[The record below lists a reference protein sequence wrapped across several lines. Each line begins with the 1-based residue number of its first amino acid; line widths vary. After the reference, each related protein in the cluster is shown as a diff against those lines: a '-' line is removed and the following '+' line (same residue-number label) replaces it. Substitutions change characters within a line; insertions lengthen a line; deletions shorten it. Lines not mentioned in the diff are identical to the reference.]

1 MIPNDFIAQLL
12 SRVDVVE
19 IIDRH
24 VPLKKAGQN
33 YSACCPFHKEKSP
46 SFSVSQSKQF
56 YHCFGCGAHGSAIT
70 FLMEYA
76 GKSFPDAVEELAQGI
91 GLTVPNDNTRQAD
104 PQAGGL
110 FDVMLVAANFYKQQL
125 KTSPIAIAY
134 FKKRGVSG
142 EVARRFHLGWAPAG
156 WQPLAEAFADYA
168 DNQLLETA
176 GLVATGDAGKRYDRF
191 RERVIFPILN
201 QQGAVIGFGGR
212 ILGSKDDGKTGAK
225 DGGKTGAKD
234 GAGPKY
240 LNSPETPIFSKGR
253 ELYGLFQAQAA
264 IRKMNRVLVVEG
276 YMDVVALA
284 QYGVEYVVATLGT
297 ATTEAHTQRLLRA
310 ADEVVFSFDG
320 DAAGQRAAWRALEN
334 ALPALRDGKQVRF
347 LFLPTEHDP
356 DSYVREFGREA
367 FEDYVAK
374 ALPLSEYW
382 IRELNTR
389 HPGESAEAKAARA
402 SAARLHLELVSA
414 PMMRES
420 LAKVLEGDVD
430 IAAHTLLPP
439 VKVKPVEASPDDDEP
454 GHATARWTPGR
465 RPPMPATTRTDPATQ
480 RVLASAR
487 RILGRP
493 KLAMYLV
500 DTQFPDPANAPHV
513 LRLLQAV
520 IDVAIRAP
528 DEPNMGALL
537 EQFRETEFAGDVS
550 RLLTHGDA
558 EVDAAVNDEEAESDL
573 RQLRAQIEDGSLFPS
588 TRVVTM
594 PEQMQGVGILALG
607 ARRVILPATDHPLPG
622 ADGRQAFRASPLKGE
637 GLEPAN
643 KTSHGGAR
651 SSPLPPGGGGVGE
664 RGRTQS
670 ERTSVDAAVTLSPN
684 PSPLKGEGGREHR
697 HLRDFARELRVK
709 QTPWEQELWQE
720 LRAHRFADVK
730 FKRQQPI
737 GPYIVDFVALS
748 KSLVVELDGSQH
760 SQSAGYDEK
769 RDAFLKKEGFRV
781 MRVWNNQWTENREG
795 VLEAI
800 WAVLTDQHPLPGADG
815 RQTFRAAP
823 LKGEALDSRGFPAT
837 VSPRNPAPLKGEAL
851 DSSPLPP
858 RGGGAGERGPSE
870 VESDDCNDIPFD
882 FEANFAPSSADSHDA
897 PF

>member
-46 SFSVSQSKQF
+46 SFSVSQTKQF

-91 GLTVPNDNTRQAD
+91 GLTVPNDNSRQAD

-110 FDVMLVAANFYKQQL
+110 FDVMLIAAGFYKQQL
-125 KTSPIAIAY
+125 KTSTIAIEY

-142 EVARRFHLGWAPAG
+142 EVARRFHLGWAPGG
-156 WQPLAEAFADYA
+156 WQPLAEAFPDYA

-176 GLVATGDAGKRYDRF
+176 GLIATGDAGKRYDRF

-212 ILGSKDDGKTGAK
+212 ILGSKDDGG
-225 DGGKTGAKD
+225 
-234 GAGPKY
+234 GPKY

-320 DAAGQRAAWRALEN
+320 DSAGQRAAWRALEN

-382 IRELNTR
+382 IRELNAR

-414 PMMRES
+414 PMLRES

-439 VKVKPVEASPDDDEP
+439 VKAKPVEARTDDDGEAPRGRWLP
-454 GHATARWTPGR
+454 GAGR
-465 RPPMPATTRTDPATQ
+465 RPPMPATARTDPATQ
-480 RVLASAR
+480 RVLTSAR

-500 DTQFPDPANAPHV
+500 DTQFPDPVNAPQV

-520 IDVAIRAP
+520 VDVAIRAP

-537 EQFRETEFAGDVS
+537 EQFRDSEFAGDVS
-550 RLLTHGDA
+550 RLLTHRDA
-558 EVDAAVNDEEAESDL
+558 EVDAAVSDEEAETDL
-573 RQLRAQIEDGSLFPS
+573 RQLREWIEDGSLFP
-588 TRVVTM
+588 TAKAITM
-594 PEQMQGVGILALG
+594 PESINGVGILALG
-607 ARRVILPATDHPLPG
+607 NRRVTLPG
-622 ADGRQAFRASPLKGE
+622 
-637 GLEPAN
+637 LE
-643 KTSHGGAR
+643 
-651 SSPLPPGGGGVGE
+651 PLPPGGGGAGE
-664 RGRTQS
+664 RGTVALQKHV
-670 ERTSVDAAVTLSPN
+670 EQLAY
-684 PSPLKGEGGREHR
+684 
-697 HLRDFARELRVK
+697 AREMRSAA
-709 QTPWEQELWQE
+709 TPWEHELWQE

-760 SQSAGYDEK
+760 AKTVGYDEK
-769 RDAFLKKEGFRV
+769 RDAFLKQEGFRV
-781 MRVWNNQWTENREG
+781 MRVWNDQWTENREG

-800 WAVLTDQHPLPGADG
+800 WALLTDHHPLPGAAG
-815 RQTFRAAP
+815 RQAFRASP
-823 LKGEALDSRGFPAT
+823 LKGEGLNADADDLD
-837 VSPRNPAPLKGEAL
+837 E
-851 DSSPLPP
+851 
-858 RGGGAGERGPSE
+858 
-870 VESDDCNDIPFD
+870 IPFD
-882 FEANFAPSSADSHDA
+882 FEAKFAPSSTDSHDA

>member
-46 SFSVSQSKQF
+46 SFSVSQTKQF

-110 FDVMLVAANFYKQQL
+110 FDVMLVAAGYYKQQL
-125 KTSPIAIAY
+125 KTSTIAIEY

-156 WQPLAEAFADYA
+156 WQPLAEAFDDYA

-176 GLVATGDAGKRYDRF
+176 GLIATGDAGKRYDRF
-191 RERVIFPILN
+191 RERVMFPILN
-201 QQGAVIGFGGR
+201 QQGAVIAFGGR
-212 ILGSKDDGKTGAK
+212 ILGSKDDGG
-225 DGGKTGAKD
+225 
-234 GAGPKY
+234 GPKY

-297 ATTEAHTQRLLRA
+297 ATTEAHTQRLLRS

-320 DAAGQRAAWRALEN
+320 DSAGQRAAWRALEN

-367 FEDYVAK
+367 FEEYVAK

-382 IRELNTR
+382 IAELNAR

-439 VKVKPVEASPDDDEP
+439 VKAKPVEASPDGDGESP
-454 GHATARWTPGR
+454 RARWVPGAGR
-465 RPPMPATTRTDPATQ
+465 RPPMPATARTDPATQ

-500 DTQFPDPANAPHV
+500 DTQFPDPVNAPHV

-520 IDVAIRAP
+520 VDVAIRAP

-537 EQFRETEFAGDVS
+537 EQFRDTEFAGDVS
-550 RLLTHGDA
+550 RLLTHSDA
-558 EVDAAVNDEEAESDL
+558 EVDAAVSDEEAETDL

-588 TRVVTM
+588 AKAVTM
-594 PEQMQGVGILALG
+594 PESINGIGILALG
-607 ARRVILPATDHPLPG
+607 NRRVVMPV
-622 ADGRQAFRASPLKGE
+622 
-637 GLEPAN
+637 LE
-643 KTSHGGAR
+643 
-651 SSPLPPGGGGVGE
+651 PLPPGGGGAGE
-664 RGRTQS
+664 RGMVAIQKQMEQLAHAR
-670 ERTSVDAAVTLSPN
+670 EMRTSA
-684 PSPLKGEGGREHR
+684 
-697 HLRDFARELRVK
+697 
-709 QTPWEQELWQE
+709 TPWEHELWKE
-720 LRAHRFADVK
+720 LRAHRFADVT
-730 FKRQQPI
+730 FERQQPI
-737 GPYIVDFVALS
+737 GAYIVDFAALS
-748 KSLVVELDGSQH
+748 KRLVVELDGSHHAQT
-760 SQSAGYDEK
+760 AGYDKK
-769 RDAFLKKEGFRV
+769 RDAFLKQEGFRV
-781 MRVWNNQWTENREG
+781 MRVWNNQWTENRES

-800 WAVLTDQHPLPGADG
+800 WALLADHHPLPN
-815 RQTFRAAP
+815 P
-823 LKGEALDSRGFPAT
+823 SLLKGEGLNAD
-837 VSPRNPAPLKGEAL
+837 
-851 DSSPLPP
+851 
-858 RGGGAGERGPSE
+858 
-870 VESDDCNDIPFD
+870 SDDFDDIPFD
-882 FEANFAPSSADSHDA
+882 FEAKFAPSSTDSHDA